1 MSSVSRMYLARGA
14 WNTAPGSHCPKKN
27 DHSRPTFSC
36 LLASPIPQ
44 EASGPVDETHG
55 RALPQAVK
63 RTLAGWKGHGLGA
76 KMPVKTTGSD
86 PGAAVRDRE
95 ETSD

>member
-55 RALPQAVK
+55 RALPQSCEK
-63 RTLAGWKGHGLGA
+63 NAGWMEGPWPWSQDASENHWL
-76 KMPVKTTGSD
+76 
-86 PGAAVRDRE
+86 
-95 ETSD
+95 

>member
-36 LLASPIPQ
+36 LWRLQSHKKLVVQ
-44 EASGPVDETHG
+44 LMRLMEG
-55 RALPQAVK
+55 LCLKAVK

-76 KMPVKTTGSD
+76 KMSVKTTGSD